1 METAQGAV
9 RSAATARKRE
19 AIVEAAMRLFA
30 ERGYDRT
37 YVQDVAA
44 EVGIAKAS
52 IFQHFGSKEG
62 LFLEAYRRAV
72 LSFPRWLDAPE
83 DVLAGGFLATIRY
96 WLERTA
102 TTIRRDWVPNRVILL
117 GDHGIDLQVKRE
129 INRFLA
135 EEDPYGTLDFVRFGI
150 DRGEVRTDVDPET
163 IAAMVDWVSERFQDQ
178 LVTEE
183 LDPTMF
189 RRHGGGAQR
198 ARVEQLV
205 ELLRGAV
212 QPAAGW

>member
-9 RSAATARKRE
+9 RSATARKRE

-37 YVQDVAA
+37 YMQDVAA

-52 IFQHFGSKEG
+52 IFQHFRSKEG

-189 RRHGGGAQR
+189 RRHGGGARR

-212 QPAAGW
+212 QPASAR

>member
-9 RSAATARKRE
+9 RSATARKRE

-189 RRHGGGAQR
+189 RRHGGGARR
-198 ARVEQLV
+198 ARVEQLM

-212 QPAAGW
+212 QPAAGR

>member
-9 RSAATARKRE
+9 RSATARKRE

-150 DRGEVRTDVDPET
+150 DRAEVRTDVDPET

-189 RRHGGGAQR
+189 RRHGGGARR

-212 QPAAGW
+212 QPASAR

>member
-1 METAQGAV
+1 MSATQGAV
-9 RSAATARKRE
+9 RGATARKRE
-19 AIVEAAMRLFA
+19 AIVQAAMRLFA

-37 YVQDVAA
+37 HVQDVAA
-44 EVGIAKAS
+44 ELGIAKAS

-62 LFLEAYRRAV
+62 LFLEAYHRAV

-83 DVLAGGFLATIRY
+83 DVLAEGFLATIRY
-96 WLERTA
+96 WLDRTEA
-102 TTIRRDWVPNRVILL
+102 TIRRDWVPNRVILL

-135 EEDPYGTLDFVRFGI
+135 EEDPYGTMDFVRFGI

-183 LDPTMF
+183 LDPRMF
-189 RRHGGGAQR
+189 RRHGGGARR

-212 QPAAGW
+212 QPHPR